1 MKLTLMTFGKCI
13 KPAKFL
19 DRKKILILGGAY
31 LHNKVVEAAQNM
43 GLYTIVIDNVPDSPA
58 KKIADKSYDINVSD
72 VDAIVEMGKREG
84 IDAVISVCLDFCQIY
99 YQRICDRLGLFC
111 WSTKEQSSIL
121 TQKIL
126 FKQACTHNDIDT
138 IQTYGESDIAE
149 QKKIEYPLLV
159 KPSQSR
165 GSRGIAV
172 CYNNQDVL
180 KAIKTAKSMSNDG
193 QAVIEKYMEGKPD
206 FQVTYLVAD
215 GVPYVVRTADRY
227 LGSKDCNMEHV
238 AIALSSPS
246 KYTDMYFANVH
257 HKVEKLIRR
266 LNIKN
271 APLFFQGFIDGD
283 TIRFYD
289 PGMRFPGGEY
299 DRFFSEVTGIDLM
312 RMLVSL
318 AVYGNYGEDV
328 RMLHDK
334 IAYLGGKYIFTL
346 HSVIREGKISEI
358 TPKEHLLSID
368 GVKRVSYRHQ
378 TGDVVKMTYD
388 VNQRVAEINI
398 VKENKEGLIQSIN
411 SVQKKIKVLDENGD
425 NMIFS
430 PFSPDN
436 LEI

>member
-1 MKLTLMTFGKCI
+1 MKNSK
-13 KPAKFL
+13 L
-19 DRKKILILGGAY
+19 DRKQRKKILILGGAY

-43 GLYTIVIDNVPDSPA
+43 GLYTIVTDNVPGSPA

-121 TQKIL
+121 TKKIL
-126 FKQACTHNDIDT
+126 FKQACTQNDIDT
-138 IQTYGESDIAE
+138 IQTYGESDIAVN
-149 QKKIEYPLLV
+149 KNVIEYPLLV

-165 GSRGIAV
+165 GSRGIVV
-172 CYNNQDVL
+172 CYNNEEVL
-180 KAIKTAKSMSNDG
+180 KAIKAAKSMSSDG

-206 FQVTYLVAD
+206 FQVTYLVVN
-215 GVPYVVRTADRY
+215 GIPYVVRTADRY
-227 LGSKDCNMEHV
+227 LGSKDCNMERV
-238 AIALSSPS
+238 AIALCSPS

-257 HKVEKLIRR
+257 RKVRKLVRY

-312 RMLVSL
+312 QMLVSL
-318 AVYGNYGEDV
+318 AVYGNYGEDF
-328 RMLHDK
+328 RTLYDK
-334 IAYLGGKYIFTL
+334 IAYLNGKHIFTL

-358 TPKEHLLSID
+358 TPKAHLLAID
-368 GVKRVSYRHQ
+368 GVKRVSYRYQ
-378 TGDVVKMTYD
+378 IGDAVKMTYD

-398 VKENKEGLIQSIN
+398 VKENKEGLVRSIN

-430 PFSPDN
+430 PFDPNN